1 MITRAQAYCKDM
13 SNLTEIIHNNSQFV
27 KTLEDYEILNSRF
40 ALEHRYA
47 ATQFTSYAQYKRML
61 SKPDEDFTVVR
72 RLLCGGLA
80 GATATTIT
88 HPLDVVRL
96 RIATTPD
103 INGIAECVKRV
114 YAENGL
120 RTFYKGYAPTLLS
133 LSPFIAVNFA
143 SFDFLKSWYYPD
155 GEPKEISAPITLSL
169 GALAGLT
176 AQTFCFPLDT
186 VRRRM
191 QMEGTAYKSTFDAFR
206 TILRVEGARG
216 FYKGMLPNAVKI
228 VPNNGIRFL
237 AFDFFTRMFGV
248 EKRKRRK

>member
-1 MITRAQAYCKDM
+1 
-13 SNLTEIIHNNSQFV
+13 
-27 KTLEDYEILNSRF
+27 
-40 ALEHRYA
+40 
-47 ATQFTSYAQYKRML
+47 ML
-61 SKPDEDFTVVR
+61 SKPDEDFTVFR

-237 AFDFFTRMFGV
+237 AFDFFTRIFGV
-248 EKRKRRK
+248 EKRKRGK

>member
-1 MITRAQAYCKDM
+1 M
-13 SNLTEIIHNNSQFV
+13 
-27 KTLEDYEILNSRF
+27 
-40 ALEHRYA
+40 
-47 ATQFTSYAQYKRML
+47 
-61 SKPDEDFTVVR
+61 
-72 RLLCGGLA
+72 
-80 GATATTIT
+80 
-88 HPLDVVRL
+88 
-96 RIATTPD
+96 
-103 INGIAECVKRV
+103 
-114 YAENGL
+114 
-120 RTFYKGYAPTLLS
+120 
-133 LSPFIAVNFA
+133 
-143 SFDFLKSWYYPD
+143 KSWYYPD

-248 EKRKRRK
+248 EKRKRGK